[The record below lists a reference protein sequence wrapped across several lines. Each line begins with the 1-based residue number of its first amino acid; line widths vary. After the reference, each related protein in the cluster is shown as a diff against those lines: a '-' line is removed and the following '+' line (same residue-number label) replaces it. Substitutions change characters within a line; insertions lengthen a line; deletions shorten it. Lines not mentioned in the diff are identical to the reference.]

1 MVTLRHVDAV
11 RYTAETLILLHHNL
25 LEWNDFVSWPKKQRW
40 SEDADV
46 FSWTTQHKSGT
57 GRDFLLAVVI
67 YLIVAISRIKNWAQL
82 LKRKLTMDYESF
94 LLVPRGIFSSLMYS
108 IGLTEKSYLATTLYN
123 FRHPKPVWKLTH
135 CIIITLASVALPSQ
149 VSQQTQFCSRK
160 AQQTCQL
167 K

>member
-1 MVTLRHVDAV
+1 MLYRGATLLLKLWSF
-11 RYTAETLILLHHNL
+11 YTTIYWSGMTL
-25 LEWNDFVSWPKKQRW
+25 SAQRNRDEVKMRT
-40 SEDADV
+40 S
-46 FSWTTQHKSGT
+46 FLGQHKSGT
-57 GRDFLLAVVI
+57 GRDFLPVVI